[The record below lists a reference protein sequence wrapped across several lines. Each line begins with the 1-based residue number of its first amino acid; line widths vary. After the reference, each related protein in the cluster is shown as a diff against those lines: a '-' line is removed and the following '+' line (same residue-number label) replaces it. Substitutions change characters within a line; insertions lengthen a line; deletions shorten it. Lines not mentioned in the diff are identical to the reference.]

1 MAHPPAHTSS
11 TTRHAPPTA
20 VTFDVSVIIVT
31 YNVREFLA
39 QALDS
44 VADAS
49 RGLAVETFVV
59 DNDSADGSVE
69 MVRERYPDV
78 HLIANEANV
87 GFATAN
93 NQAIRQASGR
103 YLLILNPDTLLQE
116 DTLRELV
123 AYMDAHPTAGA
134 AGCRILNPDGT
145 FAPESRRA
153 FPTPAVAFY
162 RISGLGKLFP
172 NSPRFGR
179 YNLTFLPRD
188 QDCEVDA
195 LSGSCMMVRREAVLP
210 NEDVGIEEWDPRTST
225 GTPSA
230 GVSPEKAPQ
239 LDKAPLASNGPSPV
253 PTTPTTQSPTPSPAG
268 LLDED
273 FFMYGEDLDWCYRIQ
288 QAGWSIRYTPSTQ
301 IVHYKGESTKKGDL
315 RYVMLFYG
323 AMLRF
328 VEKHLAHQ
336 PDVGFMERAASQM
349 LALALRAGIVVRAG
363 FAALRRLGRHVAA
376 PLTDGGL
383 AWGALA
389 AVATAWSLRWEG
401 TFDPAFYTVVLPLY
415 TAVLILS
422 IGLLGGYRG
431 ERRRLR
437 PVWLGAGL
445 AFLGVST
452 LSFFAPAIAFSRAT
466 LLIGYAL
473 AALVLTIRR
482 AGSRTTDASA
492 TRTLVVGSS
501 AEALRLQRL
510 FEGHLRPPLEIVGY
524 VSDAATSSSA
534 LPHLGPSRQ
543 LRDLVRLWDVQE
555 VVFAADSLT
564 NTAILDGMRSLSDR
578 PVRLKIL
585 ASGRDQVIGK
595 ASVEDLS
602 APLMDAE
609 RAVAPLR
616 STTSRRALE
625 IPIALAG
632 LLLAPSIRLLA
643 RARPTARMQRLAAFT
658 HAMPDVL
665 AGRLALIGYRE
676 NDPHPP
682 GAWGLQPA
690 AISVLDTLP
699 SPPRTI
705 VDAHRA
711 YWFYARHQSAWL
723 DLEVMLNTVMR

>member
-1 MAHPPAHTSS
+1 MAHLPAHTSS
-11 TTRHAPPTA
+11 TTRNASETA
-20 VTFDVSVIIVT
+20 IAFDVSVIIVT

-49 RGLAVETFVV
+49 RGLTVETFVV
-59 DNDSADGSVE
+59 DNDSADGSAE
-69 MVRERYPDV
+69 MVRTQYPDV
-78 HLIANEANV
+78 HLIANEENV

-93 NQAIRQASGR
+93 NQAIRRAAGR

-123 AYMDAHPTAGA
+123 AYMDAHPNAGA
-134 AGCRILNPDGT
+134 TGCRILNPDGT

-172 NSPRFGR
+172 SSPRFGR

-188 QDCEVDA
+188 EDCEVDA
-195 LSGSCMMVRREAVLP
+195 LSGSCMMVRRNAVLGQGARGKGH
-210 NEDVGIEEWDPRTST
+210 EGK
-225 GTPSA
+225 TPF
-230 GVSPEKAPQ
+230 
-239 LDKAPLASNGPSPV
+239 PSP
-253 PTTPTTQSPTPSPAG
+253 TSSPQPAG

-273 FFMYGEDLDWCYRIQ
+273 YFMYGEDLDWCYRIQ

-315 RYVMLFYG
+315 RYVILFYG

-336 PDVGFMERAASQM
+336 PDVGVLERTASRA

-363 FAALRRLGRHVAA
+363 FAALRRLGRHISA

-401 TFDPAFYTVVLPLY
+401 TFDPAFYAIVLPLY
-415 TAVLILS
+415 AAVLVLS
-422 IGLLGGYRG
+422 TGLLGGYRG

-437 PVWLGAGL
+437 SVWLGAGL
-445 AFLGVST
+445 AFLVVST

-482 AGSRTTDASA
+482 AGSRATDASP

-501 AEALRLQRL
+501 NEALRLQRL
-510 FEGHLRPPLEIVGY
+510 LGGHLRPALEIVGY
-524 VSDAATSSSA
+524 VSDTASSPPKPVA
-534 LPHLGPSRQ
+534 PNGGVPHLGPTRQ
-543 LRDLVRLWDVQE
+543 LRDLVRLWDAQE

-602 APLMDAE
+602 APLLDAE

-616 STTSRRALE
+616 SSASRRALE
-625 IPIALAG
+625 IPVALVTLLLSPVLRLVARLGPPARRDRMTAFTSSMRQVLTGRIAL
-632 LLLAPSIRLLA
+632 
-643 RARPTARMQRLAAFT
+643 
-658 HAMPDVL
+658 V
-665 AGRLALIGYRE
+665 GYHDD
-676 NDPHPP
+676 DPHPP
-682 GAWGLQPA
+682 AAWGLQPA
-690 AISVLDTLP
+690 VISVLDTLP
-699 SPPRTI
+699 VPPRVI

-723 DLEVMLNTVMR
+723 DLEVMLKALVR